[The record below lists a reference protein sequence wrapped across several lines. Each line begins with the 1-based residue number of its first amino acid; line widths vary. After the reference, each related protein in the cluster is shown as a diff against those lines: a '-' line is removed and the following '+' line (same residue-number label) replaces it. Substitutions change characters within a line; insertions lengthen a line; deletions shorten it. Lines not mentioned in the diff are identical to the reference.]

1 MQVSVVVPCHNSLTY
16 LPETLDAILAQRL
29 PSEVSGFEVVLV
41 DDGGEDDLASW
52 VAELG
57 EERVRVV
64 RQDNAGVSAA
74 RNFGIGSSNG
84 ELIAFCDSDDLWLPD
99 AVADMVA
106 CFVQEPGIGLAY
118 GWYDVVDADGRPTG
132 AKQRSDWEGQIWEQL
147 VTDNVIGASGVM
159 VRRSVFDDVGVFA
172 TNRDRFPVDVEDWE
186 LWIRIAARW
195 PVGSTHSVVY
205 QYRRHD
211 SNSSSDVESL
221 DAAYE
226 HLFDVV
232 FAEVSPER
240 GALRPVASARADVI
254 LAWQSLND
262 RQEPA
267 RALEYLARAA
277 GRWAPVRRTPEYWR
291 LWVAANALKVTGP
304 WGYGALRSVNA
315 AIRRLRTRPGS

>member
-16 LPETLDAILAQRL
+16 LPETLDTILAQRL
-29 PSEVSGFEVVLV
+29 PTEVSGFEVVLV
-41 DDGGEDDLASW
+41 DDGGEDDLATW
-52 VAELG
+52 VAALG
-57 EERVRVV
+57 DDRVRVV

-74 RNFGIGSSNG
+74 RNLGIGSSTG

-99 AVADMVA
+99 AVTDLVA
-106 CFVQEPGIGLAY
+106 CFVREPEIGLAY
-118 GWYDVVDADGRPTG
+118 GWYDVVDAHGRPTG

-159 VRRSVFDDVGVFA
+159 VRRSVVDDVGVFA

-240 GALRPVASARADVI
+240 AALRPVASARADVI

-262 RQEPA
+262 RREPA

-277 GRWAPVRRTPEYWR
+277 DRWAPVRRTTEYWR
-291 LWVAANALKVTGP
+291 LWVAASALKVTGP
-304 WGYGALRSVNA
+304 RGYAAVRSLNA
-315 AIRRLRTRPGS
+315 AVRRLRTRSGS